1 MSEDRRRAPRLHL
14 TKPVEGWFSDFPVTL
29 VDVSETGA
37 AILHGDEIPVGSR
50 GLLRF
55 SWRGEDLEITAEIV
69 HSREGRA
76 GLRFV
81 EKSEL
86 LGGLIAASADEVLRA
101 QEANLRGEREKNVVG
116 EETLTAASFGAR
128 AARGYLM
135 FRLTAGGWTQAQSLL
150 PDQPDDGFTV
160 SADEPQ
166 DQIDI
171 LCKTYE
177 TGDADAK
184 KMMRAI
190 AELSV
195 RR

>member
-1 MSEDRRRAPRLHL
+1 VSDERRQAPRLHL
-14 TKPVEGWFSDFPVTL
+14 TKPVEGWFGDFPITL
-29 VDVSETGA
+29 IDVSETGA
-37 AILHGDEIPVGSR
+37 AVLHGDEIPVGSR

-55 SWRGEDLEITAEIV
+55 SWRGEELEITAEIV

-86 LGGLIAASADEVLRA
+86 LGGLIAASGDEVLRA

-128 AARGYLM
+128 AARGYIM
-135 FRLTAGGWTQAQSLL
+135 FRLTADGWTQAQSLL

>member
-1 MSEDRRRAPRLHL
+1 
-14 TKPVEGWFSDFPVTL
+14 
-29 VDVSETGA
+29 
-37 AILHGDEIPVGSR
+37 
-50 GLLRF
+50 
-55 SWRGEDLEITAEIV
+55 
-69 HSREGRA
+69 
-76 GLRFV
+76 
-81 EKSEL
+81 
-86 LGGLIAASADEVLRA
+86 
-101 QEANLRGEREKNVVG
+101 
-116 EETLTAASFGAR
+116 
-128 AARGYLM
+128 M

-166 DQIDI
+166 EQIDI

-177 TGDADAK
+177 NGDADAK

>member
-1 MSEDRRRAPRLHL
+1 MSDEQRQAPRLHL

-29 VDVSETGA
+29 IDVSEAGA
-37 AILHGDEIPVGSR
+37 SILHGDEIPVRSH

-55 SWRGEDLEITAEIV
+55 SWRGADLEITAEIV

-86 LGGLIAASADEVLRA
+86 LGRLIAASDDEVLRA

-116 EETLTAASFGAR
+116 EETLTAASYGVR
-128 AARGYLM
+128 ASRGFLM
-135 FRLTAGGWTQAQSLL
+135 FRLTADGWMQAQSLL

-166 DQIDI
+166 DQIDM